1 LIIGSKKIDPLNDSE
16 KLLNEKLTPS
26 TLFMYPGEKQFCSR
40 RLVIKDFC
48 FPTGISILNA
58 ASIES
63 LKRTL

>member
-1 LIIGSKKIDPLNDSE
+1 
-16 KLLNEKLTPS
+16 
-26 TLFMYPGEKQFCSR
+26 MYPGEKQFCSR